1 MSESGYKGYGKSKS
15 HANVSTSKA
24 PQDQFVTT
32 VRRSALPRMQGVVH
46 SLRRTM
52 TGKKKQRAGL
62 PKGGDGGFSNN
73 RRRDYGLLP
82 DEDTAEREERERL
95 TQPDAPSKSSLS

>member
-15 HANVSTSKA
+15 HTSVSTSKA
-24 PQDQFVTT
+24 PQDQFVTA
-32 VRRSALPRMQGVVH
+32 VRKSALPRMQGVVH

-62 PKGGDGGFSNN
+62 PKDGDRGFSNN
-73 RRRDYGLLP
+73 RRKDYGLLP
-82 DEDTAEREERERL
+82 DEDTAERDRERL
-95 TQPDAPSKSSLS
+95 TQPEAPSKSSLS